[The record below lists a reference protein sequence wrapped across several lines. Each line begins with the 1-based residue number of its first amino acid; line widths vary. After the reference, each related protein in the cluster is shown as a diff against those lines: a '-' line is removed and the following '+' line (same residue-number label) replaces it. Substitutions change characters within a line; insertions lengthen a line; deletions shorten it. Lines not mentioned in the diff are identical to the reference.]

1 MNTKIKLIDVFGQF
15 ENQGTGHYY
24 TYLPKQQEAPM
35 GWKNV
40 MKDPRN
46 EVSSYL
52 KYCYATWCTATDWWI
67 AKMIRNPHDPK
78 GGFAMLSICL
88 GSNRPLEGENAI
100 KVLDS
105 FAQFFIIEQHWD
117 DADAEK
123 ALINQ
128 EQDLALVP
136 CVLHKFVEPTAAI
149 NSAFRSFE
157 TKEELGRY
165 LSFLPQPGYE
175 EFSRIFFVPKEESQG
190 MPVKCI
196 DETLPLKKIYT
207 IHYPDDCYSPSKK
220 TEILEGED
228 LDLVYTKPGLEPIEI
243 IIKGGDATSDYAD
256 VKDDSMYIRSGKDIG
271 LVHNRVITIKCQDK
285 DGKVIDRFRL
295 NNYTRQFSVVTI
307 NGDQVILPENF
318 SERVVLDIIPA
329 DDKYETKQEPLE
341 LECIKD
347 NIKIV
352 VLEPKDYKVVF
363 RMGTE
368 DFETNRTMNPS
379 TAKTRWSGF
388 DIEVDNAKKT
398 IYFRAYG
405 KPTEKRHEMIQTTVE
420 NPSIFERFPW
430 LKYAII
436 ALAVLLLGYGIYAG
450 ISGLALHKTPWP
462 FEGKTEVK
470 GEVVNKTDNQEP
482 IQQKQ
487 EEVKPIDTVE
497 IMKMHDIDYLV
508 REKKLWTRDSILSTE
523 FQALYDNISR
533 GEVENVISQYD
544 ELFSD
549 PNKTNDTF
557 KLIVEGLK
565 KLVQGG
571 DQIQKQASDEMKRL
585 SKDKSIKLEELLT
598 SINMLV
604 KRNQTNM
611 LQSQPSNSSVP
622 SSSSNSQGGI
632 KKPNST
638 EG

>member
-24 TYLPKQQEAPM
+24 TYLPGHQEAPT

-46 EVSSYL
+46 EVSANL
-52 KYCYATWCTATDWWI
+52 EFCYATWCTSTDWWI
-67 AKMIRNPHDPK
+67 AKMVRNPHDPK

-88 GSNRPLEGENAI
+88 GPNRPLDGKNAI
-100 KVLDS
+100 KVLDN
-105 FAQFFIIEQHWD
+105 FAHFFIIEQHWN

-128 EQDLALVP
+128 EQDLVLVP
-136 CVLHKFVEPTAAI
+136 CVLQKFVEPTASI
-149 NSAFRSFE
+149 NSAFRSFK
-157 TKEELGRY
+157 TMDELGNY
-165 LSFLPQPGYE
+165 LSFLPQTGYKQ
-175 EFSRIFFVPKEESQG
+175 FSRIFFVPKEESQG
-190 MPVKCI
+190 MPVKCL
-196 DETLPLKKIYT
+196 DETLPLKKIYSL
-207 IHYPDDCYSPSKK
+207 HFPDGCSTPSKS
-220 TEILEGED
+220 TEIMEGD
-228 LDLVYTKPGLEPIEI
+228 SLVLVYSKPGLEPYEK
-243 IIKGGDATSDYAD
+243 IIKGGENSDFAY
-256 VKDDSMYIRSGKDIG
+256 VEGDSMYIRSGKEIG
-271 LVHNRVITIKCQDK
+271 LIHNRVITIKCQDK
-285 DGKVIDRFRL
+285 SGKVIDRFKL
-295 NNYTRQFSVVTI
+295 NNSTRQFSVVTI

-329 DDKYETKQEPLE
+329 DDKYETKQEPIE
-341 LECIKD
+341 LESIKD

-368 DFETNRTMNPS
+368 DFETNRTLNPS
-379 TAKTRWSGF
+379 IAKTRWSGF
-388 DIEVDNAKKT
+388 ESDVDNAKKI

-405 KPTEKRHEMIQTTVE
+405 KPTEKRHETIQTTVE
-420 NPSIFERFPW
+420 NPSLFKRSPW
-430 LKYAII
+430 LKYVVLG
-436 ALAVLLLGYGIYAG
+436 LAALLLGYGIYAG
-450 ISGLALHKTPWP
+450 ISGWGIHKTPWP
-462 FEGKTEVK
+462 FGSETEVK
-470 GEVVNKTDNQEP
+470 DTVVNKSDNQEQ
-482 IQQKQ
+482 IQSKQ
-487 EEVKPIDTVE
+487 EEVKQIDTVA